1 MKDPRRRRP
10 DRRTDAPASQ
20 GSKRKTARIRVA
32 RSVLVAEPDAALGE
46 LYRSALESDGWAVDV
61 VTDGRTALARAAASP
76 PGVLLL
82 STVPDLPPMTV
93 LERLRNDESTRHLAV
108 IVLTNSRDEA
118 DLPRLR
124 HLGAIGWLIKSRPMR
139 ASLSETI
146 TGLLE
151 RRISG
156 SDRRES

>member
-10 DRRTDAPASQ
+10 DRRTDATASQ
-20 GSKRKTARIRVA
+20 GSKRKTAHTRGA
-32 RSVLVAEPDAALGE
+32 RRVLVAEPDAALGE

-76 PGVLLL
+76 PRVLLL
-82 STVPDLPPMTV
+82 SNVPDLPPMTV
-93 LERLRNDESTRHLAV
+93 LERLRKHEATRDLAV

-118 DLPRLR
+118 DLPQLH
-124 HLGAIGWLIKSRPMR
+124 HLGATGWLIKSRPMR

-146 TGLLE
+146 TALLE
-151 RRISG
+151 RGTSG
-156 SDRRES
+156 RDRRES